1 MKKSERETL
10 KKAFNIPEP
19 EQKESFVLLYNEKL
33 KKNERKFNLP
43 VFFRYAST
51 AVFAVLIIGLWGN
64 LSKTADFRDKFNI
77 DEPTTVITSQT
88 TAVTQL
94 TETNNITTSNAMT
107 MQIAQTVTDN
117 SVHTDSATDSEVNS
131 VHTHQQV
138 TMSNLPDFTPS
149 VTAITF
155 PTRTQ
160 PSATSKVISATTAR
174 KTTAVKYTTEV
185 THYESDN
192 PVDPDVIVTTKKP
205 VLTTTAVND
214 NKFPSTSPNDDLLV
228 PCPIVTTTKPH
239 MVDNSANVSDV
250 DYTVYPSRVY
260 NKSENIVNLEDYIE
274 WNYEPVDS
282 TVSVDM
288 LKNYSDY
295 IVLGRIDNIIYTQV
309 KGRPYTQ
316 ENITIYTVCK
326 GDRLHESD
334 KISIYI
340 PGGYMPVSEF
350 EILNNKII
358 DAPDNYYIYD
368 SGGNKSVQNIGDICM
383 FFIKDGSL
391 YMPNNAF
398 ELAMK
403 TDISIFQARGSEY
416 ISLGNH
422 SLTFN
427 IKTSLISEDSP

>member
-19 EQKESFVLLYNEKL
+19 EQKESFILLYNEKL

-77 DEPTTVITSQT
+77 DEPTTAITSQT

-94 TETNNITTSNAMT
+94 TETNNITTSNALT
-107 MQIAQTVTDN
+107 MQITQTATEN
-117 SVHTDSATDSEVNS
+117 SVHTDSATGSAVNS
-131 VHTHQQV
+131 VHIHQQV
-138 TMSNLPDFTPS
+138 TMPDLPDFTPS

-174 KTTAVKYTTEV
+174 KTTAVKYTTTAIIATDEEPS
-185 THYESDN
+185 YSY
-192 PVDPDVIVTTKKP
+192 DPS
-205 VLTTTAVND
+205 LTVTAVPMTTVTDNSPVPPNKND
-214 NKFPSTSPNDDLLV
+214 ATTYPPLDVDIPPVTV
-228 PCPIVTTTKPH
+228 PKPIVTTESKE
-239 MVDNSANVSDV
+239 DNVPSLIGR
-250 DYTVYPSRVY
+250 DYTVYPSKVY
-260 NKSENIVNLEDYIE
+260 NKSENIINMEDT
-274 WNYEPVDS
+274 NDFDHTTAVDS

-295 IVLGRIDNIIYTQV
+295 IILGRIDNIIYTQV
-309 KGRPYTQ
+309 KGKPYTQ
-316 ENITIYTVCK
+316 ENITVYQVYK
-326 GDRLHESD
+326 GDKLHEYD

-350 EILNNKII
+350 EILNNKVI

-368 SGGNKSVQNIGDICM
+368 S
-383 FFIKDGSL
+383 
-391 YMPNNAF
+391 
-398 ELAMK
+398 
-403 TDISIFQARGSEY
+403 
-416 ISLGNH
+416 
-422 SLTFN
+422 
-427 IKTSLISEDSP
+427 

>member
-19 EQKESFVLLYNEKL
+19 EQKESFILLYNEKL

-64 LSKTADFRDKFNI
+64 LSKTADFRNKFNI
-77 DEPTTVITSQT
+77 DEPTTAITSQT

-94 TETNNITTSNAMT
+94 TETNNITTSNALT
-107 MQIAQTVTDN
+107 MQITQTATEN
-117 SVHTDSATDSEVNS
+117 SVHTDSATGSVVNS
-131 VHTHQQV
+131 AHTHQQV
-138 TMSNLPDFTPS
+138 TIPDLPDFTPS

-155 PTRTQ
+155 PTKTQ
-160 PSATSKVISATTAR
+160 PSATSKVISATTAK
-174 KTTAVKYTTEV
+174 KTTAVKYTTAV
-185 THYESDN
+185 THYEYDN
-192 PVDPDVIVTTKKP
+192 PDVIVTT
-205 VLTTTAVND
+205 TAANN
-214 NKFPSTSPNDDLLV
+214 NKFPSPSQNDDDLPPAIV
-228 PCPIVTTTKPH
+228 PSPILTEPSEDNVQVTNGK
-239 MVDNSANVSDV
+239 
-250 DYTVYPSRVY
+250 DYTVYPSKVY
-260 NKSENIVNLEDYIE
+260 NKSENIINMEDT
-274 WNYEPVDS
+274 NDFTHTTVDS
-282 TVSVDM
+282 TISVDM

-309 KGRPYTQ
+309 KGKPYTQ
-316 ENITIYTVCK
+316 ENITVYQVYK
-326 GDRLHESD
+326 GDKLHEYD

-350 EILNNKII
+350 EILNNRVI

-368 SGGNKSVQNIGDICM
+368 SGGNKGVQNIGDICM

-398 ELAMK
+398 ELTMK
-403 TDISIFQARGSEY
+403 TDISIFRVRGSEY

-422 SLTFN
+422 NLTFN

>member
-19 EQKESFVLLYNEKL
+19 EQKESFILLYNEKL

-64 LSKTADFRDKFNI
+64 FSKTADFRNKFNI
-77 DEPTTVITSQT
+77 DEPTTAITSQT

-94 TETNNITTSNAMT
+94 TETNNITTSNALT
-107 MQIAQTVTDN
+107 MQITQTATEN
-117 SVHTDSATDSEVNS
+117 SVHTDSATGSAVNS
-131 VHTHQQV
+131 AHTHQQV
-138 TMSNLPDFTPS
+138 TMPDLPDFTPS

-160 PSATSKVISATTAR
+160 PPVTSKVISATTAK
-174 KTTAVKYTTEV
+174 KTTAIKYTTAV
-185 THYESDN
+185 THYEYDN
-192 PVDPDVIVTTKKP
+192 PDIIV
-205 VLTTTAVND
+205 TTTAVNN
-214 NKFPSTSPNDDLLV
+214 NKFPSPSQNDDDLPPAIV
-228 PCPIVTTTKPH
+228 PSPILTEPSEDNVQVTNGK
-239 MVDNSANVSDV
+239 
-250 DYTVYPSRVY
+250 DYTVYPSKVY
-260 NKSENIVNLEDYIE
+260 NKSENIINMEDT
-274 WNYEPVDS
+274 NDFTHTTVDS
-282 TVSVDM
+282 TISVDM

-309 KGRPYTQ
+309 KGKPYTQ
-316 ENITIYTVCK
+316 ENITVYQVYK
-326 GDRLHESD
+326 GDKLHEYD

-340 PGGYMPVSEF
+340 LGGYMPVSEF
-350 EILNNKII
+350 ENLNNKVI

-368 SGGNKSVQNIGDICM
+368 SGGNKGVQNIGDICM

-391 YMPNNAF
+391 YMPNKAF
-398 ELAMK
+398 ELTTT
-403 TDISIFQARGSEY
+403 TDISIFRARGSEY

-427 IKTSLISEDSP
+427 IKSLLNL